1 LFWARLQDGDH
12 ALEILR
18 QLLKPAFTNETTYQ
32 GVGAGTYP
40 NLFCAHPPFQIDGN
54 FGGAAGIAEMLIQSH
69 NGYIHLLPALPKA
82 WSKGEVK
89 GLKTRGNYTVDIK
102 WENGKVSALQI
113 KGKKGKLRLFEN
125 GNYKDYEVR

>member
-1 LFWARLQDGDH
+1 LQDGDH

-18 QLLKPAFTNETTYQ
+18 QLLKPAFVSETTYQ

-69 NGYIHLLPALPKA
+69 NGYIHLLPALPKTWA
-82 WSKGEVK
+82 KGQVK
-89 GLKTRGNYTVDIK
+89 GLKARGNYTVDMR
-102 WENGKVSALQI
+102 WEQGKIVAFKI
-113 KGKKGKLRLFEN
+113 KGKKGNVRIFEN
-125 GNYKDYEVR
+125 GAYKDYKVR